1 MVKYKY
7 IKYISLVRKVEFL
20 MSKPLILL
28 IEDESISSTFLTEIL
43 TLYNYMVITSAS
55 GNMAINAITEKHP
68 DLILLDMGL
77 PDMDGLYIIRFVRE
91 WSKVPI
97 IVVSARDTG
106 SDKVAALDSGAD
118 DYVTKPYDT
127 SELLARIRT
136 ALRRSNGKSFDEIS
150 GHKTA
155 GVYRYKQLFID
166 LNKRYVSENGTE
178 IHLTKNEYKII
189 ELLCQNPGKVLT
201 HNFIISN
208 VWGHAMAG
216 DNKILRVNMANIRRK
231 LNEDPSEPKYIFTEP
246 GIGYRIAGQDD
257 T

>member
-1 MVKYKY
+1 MY
-7 IKYISLVRKVEFL
+7 
-20 MSKPLILL
+20 KPLILL

-43 TLYNYMVITSAS
+43 TSYNYMVITSAS
-55 GNMAINAITEKHP
+55 GNIAINAITEKHP

-136 ALRRSNGKSFDEIS
+136 ALRRSDNKSFDELS

-155 GVYRYKQLFID
+155 GVYRYRQLFID

-231 LNEDPSEPKYIFTEP
+231 LNEGPSEPKYIFTEP
-246 GIGYRIAGQDD
+246 GIGYRIAGPDD

>member
-1 MVKYKY
+1 
-7 IKYISLVRKVEFL
+7 

-28 IEDESISSTFLTEIL
+28 IEDESISSTFLKEIL
-43 TLYNYMVITSAS
+43 TSYNYAVITSES

-77 PDMDGLYIIRFVRE
+77 PDMDGLYVIRFVRE

-106 SDKVAALDSGAD
+106 SDKVAALDCGAD

-136 ALRRSNGKSFDEIS
+136 ALRRSNDKSFDEIS

>member
-1 MVKYKY
+1 MY
-7 IKYISLVRKVEFL
+7 
-20 MSKPLILL
+20 KPLILL

-43 TLYNYMVITSAS
+43 TSYNYMVITSAS

-68 DLILLDMGL
+68 DLILLDMRL

-136 ALRRSNGKSFDEIS
+136 ALRRSDNKSFDEIS

-155 GVYRYKQLFID
+155 GVYRYRQLFID

-231 LNEDPSEPKYIFTEP
+231 LNEGPSEPKYIFTEP
-246 GIGYRIAGQDD
+246 GIGYRIAGPDD